1 MPKPSRSSDVLP
13 LYRNGGSNSPS
24 YYTESDSNLSTGSST
39 GSAKRRRR
47 STRLSSLEH
56 QKKTD
61 GGGSSMAF
69 AQKKLKRLD
78 LASSQERS
86 EHWSVGDRV
95 EAIKWADDAKEWY
108 CARIVEIAKDDQD
121 ETLVF
126 VHYEGWPPEEADW
139 ISPTLLRVPPQRA
152 ARSLRYGPAGAESDR
167 SWKDYVDFHSSERGE
182 VARRNTGIVQDRRMG
197 LHCCPCHSRE
207 TIHPERPDR
216 IGSILQTLYTN
227 RMLRYFKR
235 IHARETTTQ
244 ELLRVHTFSHVRN
257 YYPLDEETVTK
268 KEKRPLKITSIAALL
283 NPEQPPKNPRIQQL
297 AAVDKVLRGVGG
309 DTIIKAD
316 QDHINRQYHRFSTAA
331 AFADASQSN
340 PQPTAPPTLVCKMTC
355 GELGIS
361 VDTTFHP
368 LYTSLAAKVAAGAL
382 LSLVAP
388 IVQGQLRNGFA
399 LIRPPG
405 HHAEDDLA
413 MGFCFYNNVAV
424 AVADTLDKYPSK
436 IKKAVVID
444 WDVHHGNG
452 TQKIFYDNPNVLYI
466 SVHRWDHGK
475 FYPFSGAPD
484 ECGEYQGIGKN
495 VNIAFSESNKRP
507 KPMGDTEFVAAFYH
521 FVIPIV
527 KQFGPDMIFV
537 SAGFDA
543 AEGHPENLGGY
554 NVTPRGFALLTKMV
568 KDLAEDLCQGRLVL
582 TLEGGYELQPLANSC
597 AASVAQLFLPDTL
610 PELQITTFQDT
621 LDSTKPNRDA
631 IESFQDILQQQKKHW
646 QFPEE
651 MFDPDFS
658 FSLPEDWRA
667 TDSISTRPR
676 RDKKAAK
683 TSAMESY

>member
-1 MPKPSRSSDVLP
+1 MIKELVPKPSHSSDALP
-13 LYRNGGSNSPS
+13 LYRNGESNSPS

-39 GSAKRRRR
+39 GSTKRRRR
-47 STRLSSLEH
+47 STRLNSLGY

-61 GGGSSMAF
+61 KKNMAL
-69 AQKKLKRLD
+69 AQKKFKKLD
-78 LASSQERS
+78 LAPSRERS
-86 EHWSVGDRV
+86 QSWSVGDRV
-95 EAIKWADDAKEWY
+95 EAIKWADDVKEWY
-108 CARIVEIAKDDQD
+108 CARIVEITKDHHD

-139 ISPTLLRVPPQRA
+139 ISPTLLRVPQRA
-152 ARSLRYGPAGAESDR
+152 ESLRYGPAGAESDR
-167 SWKDYVDFHSSERGE
+167 SWRDYVDFYNSKRGGM
-182 VARRNTGIVQDRRMG
+182 ARQNTGIVQDRRMG

-216 IGSILQTLYTN
+216 IGSILQTFHTN

-257 YYPLDEETVTK
+257 YYPLDEETMVK

-283 NPEQPPKNPRIQQL
+283 NPEPPKNPCIQQL
-297 AAVDKVLRGVGG
+297 GTIDKVLRGVGG

-316 QDHINRQYHRFSTAA
+316 QDHINRQHRRFSTAA

-382 LSLVAP
+382 LSLVEP

-424 AVADTLDKYPSK
+424 AVADTLEKYPSK
-436 IKKAVVID
+436 IKRAVVID
-444 WDVHHGNG
+444 WDIHHGNG
-452 TQKIFYDNPNVLYI
+452 TQKIFYDNQNVLYI

-475 FYPFSGAPD
+475 FYPFSGAPS
-484 ECGEYQGIGKN
+484 ECGEYEGIGKN
-495 VNIAFSESNKRP
+495 VNIAFSESNRKP
-507 KPMGDTEFVAAFYH
+507 KPMGDTEFAAAFYH

-554 NVTPRGFALLTKMV
+554 NVTPRGYALLTKMV
-568 KDLAEDLCQGRLVL
+568 KDLAEDLCEGRLVL
-582 TLEGGYELQPLANSC
+582 TLEGGYELQPLAKSC
-597 AASVAQLFLPDTL
+597 AASVAQLFLPNTI
-610 PELQITTFQDT
+610 PNQQITTFQDT

-631 IESFQDILQQQKKHW
+631 IDSFQDILRYQKKHW
-646 QFPEE
+646 HFSEE
-651 MFDPDFS
+651 TLDPDFT
-658 FSLPEDWRA
+658 FSLPDDWRA
-667 TDSISTRPR
+667 TDSITTRPR
-676 RDKKAAK
+676 RDKKAVK
-683 TSAMESY
+683 TLTIESY